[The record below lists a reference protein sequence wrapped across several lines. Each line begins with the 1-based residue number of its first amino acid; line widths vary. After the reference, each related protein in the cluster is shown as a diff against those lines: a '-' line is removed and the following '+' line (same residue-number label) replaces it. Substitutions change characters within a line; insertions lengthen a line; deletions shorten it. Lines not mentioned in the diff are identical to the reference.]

1 MRNDVWPILV
11 ERTNN
16 EDIVRPMTFNPA
28 TGETGPAINP
38 RHYRLLE
45 YGVGEED
52 PEEEPTPYAG
62 HSRDRIGTDNDI

>member
-1 MRNDVWPILV
+1 
-11 ERTNN
+11 
-16 EDIVRPMTFNPA
+16 MTFNPA